1 MEKIKINDNRI
12 KIKFICEKDEYI
24 KSRRKFLRESK
35 TLSTGNIIFLIIMTI
50 IEIFFLAIHEF
61 FFSIII
67 GVLLI
72 ISYVM
77 VYILYFL
84 QPGKLYDKTDFI
96 KKEMLFEFSEKE
108 ILATINKKTGKTN
121 WNIIK
126 EIWESEE
133 FIFLMQSNIS
143 YTLIPKR
150 AFKENGDTLSLRKM
164 YINANPN
171 GKYKNIK

>member
-1 MEKIKINDNRI
+1 
-12 KIKFICEKDEYI
+12 
-24 KSRRKFLRESK
+24 
-35 TLSTGNIIFLIIMTI
+35 
-50 IEIFFLAIHEF
+50 
-61 FFSIII
+61 
-67 GVLLI
+67 
-72 ISYVM
+72 
-77 VYILYFL
+77 
-84 QPGKLYDKTDFI
+84 
-96 KKEMLFEFSEKE
+96 MLFEFSEKE